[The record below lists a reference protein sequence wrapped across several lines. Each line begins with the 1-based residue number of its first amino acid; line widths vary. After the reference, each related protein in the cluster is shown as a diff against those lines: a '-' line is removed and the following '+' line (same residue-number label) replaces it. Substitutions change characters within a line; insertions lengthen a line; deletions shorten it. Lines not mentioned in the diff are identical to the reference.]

1 MCIEKEARGSEI
13 EKQCENEEKKKKGK
27 QLKTE

>member
-1 MCIEKEARGSEI
+1 MCIEKKTKGQEI
-13 EKQCENEEKKKKGK
+13 EKQCENKIKNRK